1 MTRPDPT
8 PDPAVDPGDL
18 VTLSIHAGEEASAPS
33 LAPDICVSTSFAV
46 DPDAVGF
53 SASDLTDDAPFF
65 YTRWANP
72 TVRQLE
78 RKLAALDG
86 GEDAVCFGS
95 GMGAITGLL
104 LGTLSA
110 GDHLVISNVAYAG
123 TAELVHDTLPRFGI
137 AVSPVDTSDP
147 DAVADAITPSTRL
160 IYAETPANPILRL
173 TDIAALARLAGDA
186 GCKLAVD
193 STLAT
198 PVATRPLALGAD
210 YVIHSLTKYACGHG
224 GDALGGVVIGAKEA
238 MAALRQGPLI
248 HLGGTLSPFH
258 AWIILR
264 SLHTLEIRMAAHQRG
279 ALAVA
284 DFLAGHDRVS
294 RVLYPGHPSHPQHAL
309 ACRQMAN
316 FSGMVSFVAEDGAA
330 LARTIAHKIR
340 VFAYA
345 VSMGKSKSLIFH
357 IPTDD
362 LQRTSFRMTGA
373 DLARYRDWAGDGV
386 FRLSIGLESPETL
399 VADLDRT
406 LS

>member
-1 MTRPDPT
+1 MTRPDL
-8 PDPAVDPGDL
+8 DDIA
-18 VTLSIHAGEEASAPS
+18 TLSIHAGEEASAPS

-53 SASDLTDDAPFF
+53 SATDLTDSTPYF

-72 TVRQLE
+72 TVHQLE

-95 GMGAITGLL
+95 GMAAIAGLL

-123 TAELVHDTLPRFGI
+123 TAELVHDTLPRLGI
-137 AVSPVDTSDP
+137 AVSPVDTSDL
-147 DAVADAITPSTRL
+147 DAVAAAVRPNTRL

-173 TDIAALARLAGDA
+173 SDIAALAGLARDA

-224 GDALGGVVIGAKEA
+224 GDALGGVVVGAAEA

-248 HLGGTLSPFH
+248 HFGGVLSPFH

-264 SLHTLEIRMAAHQRG
+264 SLHTLELRMAGHQRG

-284 DFLAGHDRVS
+284 DFLAGHKRVT
-294 RVLYPGHPSHPQHAL
+294 RVLYPGHSSHPQHAL
-309 ACRQMAN
+309 ARRQMAN
-316 FSGMVSFVAEDGAA
+316 FSGMVSFVAKDGAQDGAA
-330 LARTIAHKIR
+330 LARTIAQRIR

-345 VSMGKSKSLIFH
+345 VSMGKSKSLIYH

-362 LQRTSFRMTGA
+362 LQRTSFRMTGT

-386 FRLSIGLESPETL
+386 FRLSIGLESPEAL
-399 VADLDRT
+399 VADLDQA